1 MPTGFEAIL
10 LVGLGGSIGACLRY
24 IVSGTIPLLK
34 GIPTG
39 TLLVNVIGSTILSTL
54 TFISEPFGSFHFIN
68 IGMLGSFTTFSTF
81 AYETFRLLEKGQK
94 MLFASNIALNLLL
107 CLSGVFTG
115 QQIATL
121 I

>member
-1 MPTGFEAIL
+1 MPAGLEAML

-24 IVSGTIPLLK
+24 LVSGTVPLLK

-39 TLLVNVIGSTILSTL
+39 TLLVNVIGSTILATL
-54 TFISEPFGSFHFIN
+54 TFLSEPFESIHLIN

-81 AYETFRLLEKGQK
+81 AYETFRLLEEGQK
-94 MLFASNIALNLLL
+94 LLFASNIALNLLL
-107 CLSGVFTG
+107 CLSGVFIG
-115 QQIATL
+115 QQIASL